1 MEKNDQK
8 EICEILAM
16 VMILVIEITLI
27 STPLLV
33 FSTSTYFIME
43 HELALKIIKSFIH

>member
-16 VMILVIEITLI
+16 VMILVIEITIDFYAFACILNFHI
-27 STPLLV
+27 FHNGT
-33 FSTSTYFIME
+33 
-43 HELALKIIKSFIH
+43 